1 MKFILFVVLTL
12 FSKNIIAAN
21 GIVIVLEAPLLK
33 EPSLDSNVKQ
43 VVRKGDKVYLHDQH
57 FNASPWEN
65 TSEASERVSIVDK
78 VYNEEFY
85 QTLSNDGLPAF
96 IQAEYVKVIYQD
108 NRELTKPVARFEV
121 DPTDYRLEEPLPKGF
136 PLSEKDKKKAA
147 FLLTLGT
154 HSKSS
159 YPFND
164 TIIDENYSNSYGI
177 NLLYMTKV
185 DYDLFDRFYFGTK
198 IGFENNNVELG
209 FANGSSV
216 KQSLG
221 RYSIGPHISFD
232 IYKTEKV
239 RLTAFTNIA
248 LTYYRAYL
256 TYKGLNEQI
265 EERTFNA
272 WGITPEIGAL
282 WQWIEVIPNTD
293 LVIGANIIAQQRV
306 EMAASAEGAGS
317 YWNTDQ
323 DVLVVESGLRSTFSL
338 GIQARY

>member
-1 MKFILFVVLTL
+1 MKYLILVMLSL
-12 FSKNIIAAN
+12 FSSDIFAAN

-33 EPSLDSNVKQ
+33 EPSLDSSVKQ
-43 VVRKGDKVYLHDQH
+43 VVRKGDKIYLHDQH
-57 FNASPWEN
+57 FNASAWEN
-65 TSEASERVSIVDK
+65 TSEASERVSIVDN

-85 QTLSNDGLPAF
+85 QTLSKDGFPAF
-96 IQAEYVKVIYQD
+96 IQAKYVKVIFQD
-108 NRELTKPVARFEV
+108 NRETTKPVARFEV
-121 DPTDYRLEEPLPKGF
+121 DPTDYRLEEPLPKDF

-159 YPFND
+159 YAFD
-164 TIIDENYSNSYGI
+164 DEIINENYANSYGV

-198 IGFENNNVELG
+198 IGFENNDIDLG
-209 FANGSSV
+209 FTSGASV

-232 IYKTEKV
+232 IYKTEKT

-248 LTYYRAYL
+248 ITYHRAYL
-256 TYKGLNEQI
+256 TYEGLNEQL
-265 EERTFNA
+265 EERAFSA
-272 WGITPEIGAL
+272 WGITPEIGAM
-282 WQWIEVIPNTD
+282 WQWVEVIPDTD
-293 LVIGANIIAQQRV
+293 LVIGANIVAQQRV
-306 EMAASAEGAGS
+306 EMASSAEGVGS
-317 YWNTDQ
+317 YWNEDQ
-323 DVLVVESGLRSTFSL
+323 DVLVMESGLRSTFTI

>member
-1 MKFILFVVLTL
+1 MKFILIVLLSLLSSQL
-12 FSKNIIAAN
+12 FAMD
-21 GIVIVLEAPLLK
+21 GIVIALEAPLLK

-43 VVRKGDKVYLHDQH
+43 VVRKGDKIYLHDQH
-57 FNASPWEN
+57 FNASAWEN
-65 TSEASERVSIVDK
+65 ISEASERVSIIDK

-85 QTLSNDGLPAF
+85 QTLSKDGFPAF
-96 IQAEYVKVIYQD
+96 IQAKYVKVIFQD
-108 NRELTKPVARFEV
+108 NRETTKPVARFEV
-121 DPTDYRLEEPLPKGF
+121 DPTDYRLEEPLPKDF

-159 YPFND
+159 YAFD
-164 TIIDENYSNSYGI
+164 DEIINENYANSYGV

-198 IGFENNNVELG
+198 IGFENNDVDLG
-209 FANGSSV
+209 FTSGASV

-232 IYKTEKV
+232 IYKTEKT

-248 LTYYRAYL
+248 ITYHRAYL
-256 TYKGLNEQI
+256 TYEGLNEQL
-265 EERTFNA
+265 EERAFSA
-272 WGITPEIGAL
+272 WGITPEIGAM
-282 WQWIEVIPNTD
+282 WQWVEVIPNTD
-293 LVIGANIIAQQRV
+293 FVIGANIVAQPSV
-306 EMAASAEGAGS
+306 EMTASAEGVGS

-323 DVLVVESGLRSTFSL
+323 DVLVMDSGLRSTFSV